1 MSPEDEEDY
10 GLGLLR
16 GGDDEVNEAVIFPV
30 CERIL
35 IARFPRDG
43 GEARNVSAYLEQSHK
58 KCYKIINCMS
68 ETERKELRCDDL
80 LTPEYGFVDDPGCIE
95 NYPMAPNTPGAIKQ
109 LLRFCISEDTFLSK
123 QQSNVLMILCRTGK
137 GRASMMAAC
146 MLMHQGVFMSAG
158 EAIAAVCNARSA
170 TAINFPSQIRYVHYY
185 ERLLRSPAG
194 EHSQTLRLNSV
205 RVTTIPCF
213 DASIL
218 NQGCTPHVAVSL
230 LAQVAELTVLEST
243 APFRSH
249 VVFNQQ
255 QRWAELKQR
264 GRFYS
269 KTAGEQEIEID
280 LTAEVILVRG
290 DALVSLFSGEHKML
304 QVAFHT
310 AFVSD
315 NYLRFDRSTCD
326 LAHRDLLHALF
337 DEDLVLEIFFSRVT
351 DVPELNIG
359 DFIAQRQ
366 QDEALVA
373 CLEDDSV
380 N

>member
-1 MSPEDEEDY
+1 MNPEEEY
-10 GLGLLR
+10 LGR
-16 GGDDEVNEAVIFPV
+16 GDDEDNSAAIVPV
-30 CERIL
+30 SERLL
-35 IARFPRDG
+35 IARFPRNEA
-43 GEARNVSAYLEQSHK
+43 EARNLSAFLERSHK
-58 KCYKIINCMS
+58 KCYKIISCMS
-68 ETERKELRCDDL
+68 ETERMELRCDDL
-80 LTPEYGFVDDPGCIE
+80 ITPACGFLDSPGCVE
-95 NYPMAPNTPGAIKQ
+95 HYPMAPNTPGAIKQ
-109 LLRFCISEDTFLSK
+109 LLRFCISEDTFLSMK
-123 QQSNVLMILCRTGK
+123 QSNVLCILCRTGK

-146 MLMHQGVFMSAG
+146 MLLHQGVCMSAG
-158 EAIAAVCNARSA
+158 EAITAVCDASSA
-170 TAINFPSQIRYVHYY
+170 TAINFPSQIRYIHYY

-249 VVFNQQ
+249 VVFDQQ
-255 QRWAELKQR
+255 QRWAELEQR

-269 KTAGEQEIEID
+269 KTAGEQEIEMD
-280 LTAEVILVRG
+280 LTAEDVLVRG
-290 DALVSLFSGEHKML
+290 DVVLCLLSGEHKML

-310 AFVSD
+310 AFVAD

-326 LAHRDLLHALF
+326 LAHRDVADLF
-337 DEDLVLEIFFSRVT
+337 DDGLVVELFFSRVS

-359 DFIAQRQ
+359 DFTTEHREA
-366 QDEALVA
+366 DEALIA

-380 N
+380 D